1 MRGAGVGCELSQPA
15 DGLYSGPSIPEVWSD
30 SIGLIRE
37 HRLRVCRV
45 AAATALVV
53 AVVACQSGPVSKGTV
68 ESLMLAKSSNL
79 EHWDDASVRRLSVAT
94 ALLIADHAVIVRKR
108 AGGMYLK
115 KRTAACSA
123 VPVSSDGYYVTANHC
138 LSSTLPLA
146 VVVRVDPGGSWK
158 VLKKH
163 PRTVWRAG
171 PDTDVDLALFQLDFK
186 PPVVLPLADVGTLR
200 VRQRIASAGWSVLV
214 ARNGSE
220 RLRKASA
227 DLGWVWDGRILSV
240 ARARNSPTGSTFRIV
255 RHDTA
260 LAPGDSG
267 GPMIDAAGRLIGIN
281 VGGSFNIPVNGNP
294 VRMRAASYA
303 GAKAVALD
311 AEWLR
316 ATIERDRVRNA
327 AGSRDF
333 PTR

>member
-1 MRGAGVGCELSQPA
+1 M
-15 DGLYSGPSIPEVWSD
+15 GLV
-30 SIGLIRE
+30 RE
-37 HRLRVCRV
+37 HRLRVGRV
-45 AAATALVV
+45 AAATALVAV
-53 AVVACQSGPVSKGTV
+53 VVACQTVRVSKGMV

-79 EHWDDASVRRLSVAT
+79 EVWDDASVRRLSMAT
-94 ALLIADHAVIVRKR
+94 ALLVPDHAVAVRKR
-108 AGGMYLK
+108 ESGMYLK
-115 KRTAACSA
+115 KRAAACSA

-138 LSSTLPLA
+138 LGSTLPLA
-146 VVVRVDPGGSWK
+146 AVVRVDLGESWK
-158 VLKKH
+158 VLKKR

-171 PDTDVDLALFQLDFK
+171 PDTDVDVALFQLDYK
-186 PPVVLPLADVGTLR
+186 PPVVFPLADVGTLR
-200 VRQRIASAGWSVLV
+200 VRQRIASAGWSPLV

-227 DLGWVWDGRILSV
+227 ALGWVWDGRILSLDS
-240 ARARNSPTGSTFRIV
+240 ARNPPAGFTFRIV

-267 GPMIDAAGRLIGIN
+267 GPMIDAQDRLIGIN
-281 VGGSFNIPVNGNP
+281 VGGSFNIPVNGDP

-316 ATIERDRVRNA
+316 TTIERDRVRNA
-327 AGSRDF
+327 AGSGDF
-333 PTR
+333 PGR